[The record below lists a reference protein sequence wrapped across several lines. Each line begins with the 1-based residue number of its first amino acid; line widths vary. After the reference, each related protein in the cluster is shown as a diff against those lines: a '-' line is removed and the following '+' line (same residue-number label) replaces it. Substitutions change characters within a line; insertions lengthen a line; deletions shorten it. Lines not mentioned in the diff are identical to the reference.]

1 MESIQFKSTLGVIE
15 ITGDDAGIQT
25 IRIQEEQQIKKQSIP
40 KALEA
45 SEEQLKE
52 YIEGS
57 RTTFTFLMNPKGT
70 EFQKQVWNILLTIP
84 FGKML
89 PYIEVAQIYG
99 NTKASRAVAA
109 AIGKS
114 PILVAVPCHR
124 VIGSNGSLVGFAA
137 GLEKKKWLLKNE
149 GFPFQAEIPF

>member
-45 SEEQLKE
+45 SVEQLKE

-99 NTKASRAVAA
+99 NTKAIRAVAA
-109 AIGKS
+109 AIGKN

-137 GLEKKKWLLKNE
+137 GLEKKKWLLENE

>member
-45 SEEQLKE
+45 SVEQLKE

-109 AIGKS
+109 AIGKN

-137 GLEKKKWLLKNE
+137 GLEKKKWLLENE

>member
-25 IRIQEEQQIKKQSIP
+25 IRIQEEHQIRERPIP
-40 KALEA
+40 KVLEA
-45 SEEQLKE
+45 SVEQLKE

-70 EFQKQVWNILLTIP
+70 EFQKQVWEILLTIP
-84 FGKML
+84 FGKTL

-99 NTKASRAVAA
+99 NTKAVRAVAA
-109 AIGKS
+109 AIGKN

-137 GLEKKKWLLKNE
+137 GLEKKKWLLENE

>member
-1 MESIQFKSTLGVIE
+1 MESIQLKSTLGVIE

-25 IRIQEEQQIKKQSIP
+25 IRIQEEHQIRERPIP
-40 KALEA
+40 KVLEA
-45 SEEQLKE
+45 SVEQLKE

-70 EFQKQVWNILLTIP
+70 EFQKQVWKILLTIP
-84 FGKML
+84 FGKTL

-99 NTKASRAVAA
+99 NTKAVRAVAA
-109 AIGKS
+109 AIGKN

-137 GLEKKKWLLKNE
+137 GLEKKKWLLENE

>member
-45 SEEQLKE
+45 SVEQLKE

-70 EFQKQVWNILLTIP
+70 EFQKQVWKILLTIP
-84 FGKML
+84 FGKTL

-99 NTKASRAVAA
+99 NTKAVRAVTET
-109 AIGKS
+109 IGKN
-114 PILVAVPCHR
+114 PILVTVPCHR

-137 GLEKKKWLLKNE
+137 GLEKKKWLLENE
-149 GFPFQAEIPF
+149 GFPFQA

>member
-25 IRIQEEQQIKKQSIP
+25 IRIQEEQQIRERPIP
-40 KALEA
+40 KVLEA
-45 SEEQLKE
+45 SVEQLKE

-70 EFQKQVWNILLTIP
+70 EFQKQVWKILLTIP
-84 FGKML
+84 FGKTL
-89 PYIEVAQIYG
+89 PYIEVGQIYG
-99 NTKASRAVAA
+99 NTKAVRAVAA
-109 AIGKS
+109 AIGKN

-137 GLEKKKWLLKNE
+137 GLEKKKWLLENE

>member
-25 IRIQEEQQIKKQSIP
+25 IRIQEEQQIRERPIP

-45 SEEQLKE
+45 SVEQLKE

-70 EFQKQVWNILLTIP
+70 EFQKQVWEILLTIP
-84 FGKML
+84 FGKTL

-99 NTKASRAVAA
+99 NTKAVRAVAA
-109 AIGKS
+109 AIGKN

-137 GLEKKKWLLKNE
+137 GLEKKKWLLENE

>member
-1 MESIQFKSTLGVIE
+1 MESIQLKSTLGVIE

-25 IRIQEEQQIKKQSIP
+25 IRIQEEHQIRERPIP
-40 KALEA
+40 KVLEA
-45 SEEQLKE
+45 SVEQLKE

-70 EFQKQVWNILLTIP
+70 EFQKQIWNILLTIP
-84 FGKML
+84 FGKTL
-89 PYIEVAQIYG
+89 PYLEVAQIYG
-99 NTKASRAVAA
+99 NTKAVRAVAA
-109 AIGKS
+109 AIGKN

-137 GLEKKKWLLKNE
+137 GLEKKKWLLENE

>member
-25 IRIQEEQQIKKQSIP
+25 IRIHEEQQIKEQPIP

-45 SEEQLKE
+45 SVKKLKE
-52 YIEGS
+52 YIEGN

-70 EFQKQVWNILLTIP
+70 EFQKQIWKILLTIP
-84 FGKML
+84 FGKTL
-89 PYIEVAQIYG
+89 PYLEVAQIYG
-99 NTKASRAVAA
+99 NTKAVRAVAA
-109 AIGKS
+109 AIGKN

-124 VIGSNGSLVGFAA
+124 LIGSNRSLVGFAA
-137 GLEKKKWLLKNE
+137 GIEKKKWLLKNE

>member
-25 IRIQEEQQIKKQSIP
+25 IRIQEEHQIREQPIP
-40 KALEA
+40 EVLEA
-45 SEEQLKE
+45 SVEQLKE

-84 FGKML
+84 FGKTL
-89 PYIEVAQIYG
+89 PYTEVAQIYG
-99 NTKASRAVAA
+99 NTKAVRAVAA
-109 AIGKS
+109 AIGKN

-137 GLEKKKWLLKNE
+137 GLEKKKWLLENE

>member
-15 ITGDDAGIQT
+15 ITGNDAGIQT
-25 IRIQEEQQIKKQSIP
+25 IRIQEEHQIRERPIP
-40 KALEA
+40 KVLEA
-45 SEEQLKE
+45 SVEQLKE

-70 EFQKQVWNILLTIP
+70 EFQKQVWKILLTIP
-84 FGKML
+84 FGKTL

-99 NTKASRAVAA
+99 NTKAVRAVAT
-109 AIGKS
+109 AIGKN

-137 GLEKKKWLLKNE
+137 GLEKKKWLLENE